1 MILHYLDARLVGG
14 IETHVEAIVRAQ
26 RDAGKDARILL
37 HTAYTDSPAQARF
50 AASGL
55 PVVIAGGF
63 AGLQRLIGKARP
75 DLLHTHGYKAGI
87 FGRLAARL
95 AHVPVV
101 STFHAGE
108 RGSGMVG
115 LYQRLDEAT
124 SGLGLRLAVSRDIA
138 ATLPQPVTLIRN
150 FITPAEA
157 PRLLPS
163 TDNFLF
169 AGRLSHEKGP
179 DLFQDLARLRPDAGE
194 WHMIGD
200 GPMRADLENAAPSPV
215 IMDGFQPS
223 IGAFLDKAS
232 ALVLTSRREGL
243 PMAALEAMARGVPV
257 IAPVTGALPDLI
269 RDNVNGFLYQTGNMT
284 EAASCI
290 DRLTAM
296 TPEGR
301 FAMGEAAIRTIR
313 NGFSPD
319 MVLPVLDR
327 AYAEAGLAA

>member
-150 FITPAEA
+150 FITPAKA

-232 ALVLTSRREGL
+232 ALVLTRTQ
-243 PMAALEAMARGVPV
+243 AALERSAVRYPTNMWIRSAKPSPRWAGRSIDRSCSRSRLTTESSASISRRFCSTSRVRRD
-257 IAPVTGALPDLI
+257 IAASMSRRI
-269 RDNVNGFLYQTGNMT
+269 
-284 EAASCI
+284 AASC
-290 DRLTAM
+290 RASSTSSAAN
-296 TPEGR
+296 TPN
-301 FAMGEAAIRTIR
+301 RTIR
-313 NGFSPD
+313 PS
-319 MVLPVLDR
+319 R
-327 AYAEAGLAA
+327 KRK